1 MWQPNQT
8 YPGGII
14 FLVNSAWSG
23 SPHLLCFAGGLGSSC
38 QGDKRH
44 ETPKPRTTN
53 RLHQYAYLIASDEG
67 AGEAKRAR
75 DAGGHLLRGQLQE
88 PHGHHDVQA
97 RLDERQ
103 QPLVR
108 LVQLHAVLLVLAHGT
123 HTDHTER
130 CKCKRQGGE
139 TWGGAVSF
147 PSRCTLYSSW
157 CFSSFSSFFID
168 VDSRCSSASY
178 KAWSMNQVRK
188 HEIIRHSRQRCTH
201 ARTSMMAVQVLEP
214 RKQ

>member
-44 ETPKPRTTN
+44 ETPQTQDDN
-53 RLHQYAYLIASDEG
+53 RLHQHAYLVASDEG

-108 LVQLHAVLLVLAHGT
+108 LVQLHAVLLVLAHGSHSDT
-123 HTDHTER
+123 QRDANASAREER
-130 CKCKRQGGE
+130 DV
-139 TWGGAVSF
+139 GGAVSF

-178 KAWSMNQVRK
+178 TAWSMNQVRK
-188 HEIIRHSRQRCTH
+188 HEIIRHSRQRRTH
-201 ARTSMMAVQVLEP
+201 AP
-214 RKQ
+214 R